1 MGPFGLFSWFVVPG
15 TPAMM
20 VYMDKQ
26 REHPEQGCVKCGACT
41 VVCPVFRVEP
51 RESLTARG
59 KMHLLSLP
67 LARQPS
73 GHFEDIFS
81 RCLLCGAC
89 ETVCSRHLPITELVT
104 RARSDFSLFYG
115 SHGLQ
120 KVAARKALSSSGLL
134 QGLVRA
140 GISLK
145 RINALPA
152 HSGLRIK
159 LGLLE
164 EPRALSVGQSTPP
177 ETDSENTIRYF
188 SGCLARH
195 LQPSV
200 GRAVLRLAHAG
211 DLQVWS
217 PETQCCCG
225 LAASSAGKA
234 EEARRLAW
242 QNIKSF
248 ADGRGPILTSC
259 ASCSSHLAAY
269 PELFADDPE
278 KQELARAFSSRVVEF
293 SAFFLNHLQDHPFM
307 SESQKYKRVFYHDP
321 CHLRFTSAGREA
333 PRKLIDRIG
342 NVERVEAADGP
353 QCCGQGGLFH
363 VGYPELSRK
372 IFQRCVDGALVRS
385 PDLVTTTCSGCL
397 MQWQTGAVENNLPVR
412 IRHLALVLADCLG

>member
-1 MGPFGLFSWFVVPG
+1 ME
-15 TPAMM
+15 TEE
-20 VYMDKQ
+20 Q
-26 REHPEQGCVKCGACT
+26 HPEQGCVKCGACT

-104 RARSDFSLFYG
+104 RARSGFSLFYG

-120 KVAARKALSSSGLL
+120 KAAARKALSSSGLL

-145 RINALPA
+145 RIKALPA
-152 HSGLRIK
+152 RSGLRIK

-164 EPRALSVGQSTPP
+164 EPRAVPVDRPASSTM
-177 ETDSENTIRYF
+177 DSEETLSYF

-195 LQPSV
+195 LQPSI
-200 GRAVLRLAHAG
+200 GRAVVGLVHAG

-234 EEARRLAW
+234 EEAERLAW

-269 PELFADDPE
+269 PELFAGDPE
-278 KQELARAFSSRVVEF
+278 KQELARAFSNRVVEF
-293 SAFFLNHLQDHPFM
+293 SSFFLNHLQGYPFM
-307 SESQKYKRVFYHDP
+307 SESQKYKRIFYHDP
-321 CHLRFTSAGREA
+321 CHLRFSKSGRQA

-342 NVERVEAADGP
+342 NLERVEAANGP

-372 IFQRCVDGALVRS
+372 IFQSCSDGALVRS

-397 MQWQTGAVENNLPVR
+397 MQWQTGAVENNLPARV
-412 IRHLALVLADCLG
+412 RHLALVLADCLG

>member
-1 MGPFGLFSWFVVPG
+1 MEDS
-15 TPAMM
+15 
-20 VYMDKQ
+20 
-26 REHPEQGCVKCGACT
+26 HPELSCVKCGACT

-59 KMHLLSLP
+59 KMHLLSLS

-104 RARSDFSLFYG
+104 RARSGFSIFYG
-115 SHGLQ
+115 NHGLQ
-120 KVAARKALSSSGLL
+120 KAAARKALSSSGLL

-152 HSGLRIK
+152 RSGLRIK

-164 EPRALSVGQSTPP
+164 DPRVEPVGESVSPNTTSEDTLS
-177 ETDSENTIRYF
+177 YF
-188 SGCLARH
+188 SGCLARY

-200 GRAVLRLAHAG
+200 GRAVLRLVYAG
-211 DLQVWS
+211 NRQVWN
-217 PETQCCCG
+217 PADQCCCG
-225 LAASSAGKA
+225 LAASAAGKVD
-234 EEARRLAW
+234 EARALAW
-242 QNIKSF
+242 RNIQSF
-248 ADGRGPILTSC
+248 AGNRGPILTSC

-269 PELFADDPE
+269 PDLFADDPE
-278 KQELARAFSSRVVEF
+278 RQKAAGRFSSRVVEF
-293 SAFFLNHLQDHPFM
+293 SSFFLNHLQDTLVLPGD
-307 SESQKYKRVFYHDP
+307 QKKIKTFYHDP
-321 CHLRFTSAGREA
+321 CHLRFTKAGRQA
-333 PRKLIDRIG
+333 PRNLIDRMQ
-342 NVERVEAADGP
+342 NLERVESANGP

-363 VGYPELSRK
+363 VGYPELSRE
-372 IFQRCVDGALVRS
+372 IFQRCADGALVRL

-397 MQWQTGAVENNLPVR
+397 MQWQLGAAENNLPVR
-412 IRHLALVLADCLG
+412 VRHLALLLADCLK

>member
-1 MGPFGLFSWFVVPG
+1 
-15 TPAMM
+15 
-20 VYMDKQ
+20 
-26 REHPEQGCVKCGACT
+26 
-41 VVCPVFRVEP
+41 
-51 RESLTARG
+51 
-59 KMHLLSLP
+59 
-67 LARQPS
+67 
-73 GHFEDIFS
+73 
-81 RCLLCGAC
+81 
-89 ETVCSRHLPITELVT
+89 
-104 RARSDFSLFYG
+104 
-115 SHGLQ
+115 
-120 KVAARKALSSSGLL
+120 
-134 QGLVRA
+134 
-140 GISLK
+140 
-145 RINALPA
+145 
-152 HSGLRIK
+152 GLRIK

-164 EPRALSVGQSTPP
+164 EPRAVPVDWPVPSAPDSK
-177 ETDSENTIRYF
+177 ETISYF

-234 EEARRLAW
+234 EEAGRLAW

-259 ASCSSHLAAY
+259 ASCSRHLAAY
-269 PELFADDPE
+269 PELFAGDPE
-278 KQELARAFSSRVVEF
+278 KQELARAFSNRVVEF
-293 SAFFLNHLQDHPFM
+293 SAFFLTHLQEALVLPED
-307 SESQKYKRVFYHDP
+307 QNKIKIFYHDP

-342 NVERVEAADGP
+342 NVERVEAANGP

-372 IFQRCVDGALVRS
+372 IFQSCADGALVHS